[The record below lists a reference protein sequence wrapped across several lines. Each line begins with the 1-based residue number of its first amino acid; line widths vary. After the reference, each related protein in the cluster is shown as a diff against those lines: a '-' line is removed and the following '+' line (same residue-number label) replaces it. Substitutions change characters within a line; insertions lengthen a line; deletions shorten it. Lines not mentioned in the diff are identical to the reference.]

1 MKLNYRSLTQAV
13 LILVLTLASGIVA
26 AQTTFTINSLGDSPA
41 IDPGDGICSTGDLVV
56 APPPIILECT
66 LRAAIEEANAASGPV
81 VIDIAQDI
89 ELTVE
94 SISIIDVG
102 SALPFLTTQV
112 TIAGDTHPEWSHEDA
127 THLYIR
133 GPGSGTAS
141 GLRFASGAA
150 GSTVRNVG
158 VAGFGANG
166 ILISGGDNYT
176 IDSNVL
182 GGVWTPNAYS
192 YIGNGSDGIDI
203 RNSGSNQITN
213 NVIAAN
219 QSNGV
224 RLRDGSG
231 TNVLQNN
238 KIGVVRLLGSE
249 AFRPEQGNGDHGIL
263 IASSA
268 GTGNSIGFFSGNTIA
283 NNAGSGIRIDADE
296 QLVLGNRVGV
306 PHEGVVASGYES
318 ADYGN
323 GVHGIQITS
332 SENTIGTSGAGRN
345 IVGNS
350 QTTGIDIAGSA
361 SNNDIA
367 WNWVGTNA
375 DGDDLGMT
383 VGVRLDGGGGN
394 LLIHNKIA
402 YNERGIYLL
411 DGGGNIRR
419 NTITDS
425 LIGVDFRGPGQLGSA
440 DIADANVIGNNVT
453 GVSVR
458 SYVSAPTS
466 TLVAIQNNYIGT
478 DANGALIGNALGV
491 SVFHEDNTVWIG
503 QSERGNVIVNSTS
516 SGIQLRM
523 GTSGVTV
530 AGNFIGVHPNGTPMG
545 NRTGISFSG
554 GTGTNATN
562 HRIGYGVDAVI
573 NPGTWQPGSGV
584 GNIIAYNGI
593 GGAIR
598 LDEADHGSTGNVI
611 RGNRIHSNGGSGTR
625 GIDLGMEAL
634 DVGGGASG
642 PNNLMNYPDF
652 DAAATQYDA
661 GSGQINYRFR
671 VQTTPA
677 NADYPLTVDF
687 YLTDGET
694 PQGKTFVGTQEYPES
709 AAFEFRTG
717 TITLPQT
724 LPAGSWLVATATD
737 ASGNTS
743 QFSNQPIEMEL
754 SDGIFQDRFEAP

>member
-1 MKLNYRSLTQAV
+1 MNLTSRSLTQAT
-13 LILVLTLASGIVA
+13 LILGLTLAAGSLA

-41 IDPGDGICSTGDLVV
+41 IDPGDGVCSTGDLLV

-66 LRAAIEEANAASGPV
+66 LRAAIEEANASSGPV
-81 VIDIAQDI
+81 TIDIAQGI
-89 ELTVE
+89 ELTAG

-127 THLYIR
+127 SHLYIR
-133 GPGSGTAS
+133 GPGTGTSS
-141 GLRFASGAA
+141 GLRFAAGAA

-182 GGVWTPNAYS
+182 GGVWTPNAS
-192 YIGNGSDGIDI
+192 AYIGNGSDGIDI
-203 RNSGSNQITN
+203 RNSSSNQISN

-231 TNVLQNN
+231 TNVFQDN
-238 KIGVVRLLGSE
+238 KIGLVRGTGSE
-249 AFRPEQGNGDHGIL
+249 VFRPEHGNGGHGIL

-283 NNAGSGIRIDADE
+283 NNESSGIRIDADE
-296 QLVLGNRVGV
+296 QLVLGNRIGV
-306 PHEGVVASGYES
+306 PHEGIVASGYES

-323 GVHGIQITS
+323 GLHGIQVTS

-350 QTTGIDIAGSA
+350 QTSGIDIAGTA

-367 WNWVGTNA
+367 WNWIGTDP
-375 DGDDLGMT
+375 DGEDLGMT

-394 LLIHNKIA
+394 LLINNRIA

-411 DGGGNIRR
+411 DGGGDIRR

-425 LIGVDFRGPGQLGSA
+425 LIGVNFRGPGQLGSS
-440 DIADANVIGNNVT
+440 DIGDANVIGSNVT
-453 GVSVR
+453 GVAVG

-478 DANGALIGNALGV
+478 DANGALIGNAIGV
-491 SVFHEDNTVWIG
+491 SVFSEDNTVWIG
-503 QSERGNVIVNSTS
+503 QSGRGNVIANGTS

-523 GTSGVTV
+523 GTSSVTV
-530 AGNFIGVHPNGTPMG
+530 AGNLIGVHPNGTPMG

-554 GTGTNATN
+554 GGGTNATS
-562 HRIGYGVDAVI
+562 HRIGYSADAVI
-573 NPGTWQPGSGV
+573 NPETWQPGNGV
-584 GNIIAYNGI
+584 GNIIAYNGD

-598 LDEADHGSTGNVI
+598 LDEADPGSTGNVI
-611 RGNRIHSNGGSGTR
+611 RGNRIHSNGNTSTR
-625 GIDLGMEAL
+625 GIDLGMEEL

-652 DAAATQYDA
+652 DAAATQYNA
-661 GSGQINYRFR
+661 GTGEIDFRFR

-694 PQGKTFVGTQEYPES
+694 PQGKTFIGTGEYPAT

-717 TITLPQT
+717 TIALPQSV
-724 LPAGSWLVATATD
+724 PAGTWLVATATD
-737 ASGNTS
+737 SSGNTS
-743 QFSNQPIEMEL
+743 QFSNQPIELEL
-754 SDGIFQDRFEAP
+754 SDHVFKDRFE